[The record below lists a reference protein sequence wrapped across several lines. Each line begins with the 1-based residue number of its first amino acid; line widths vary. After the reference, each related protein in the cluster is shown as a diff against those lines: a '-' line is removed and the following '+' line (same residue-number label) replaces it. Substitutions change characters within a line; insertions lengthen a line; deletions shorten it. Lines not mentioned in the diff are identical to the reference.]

1 MEKKITLAQERAL
14 EQAETDSLC
23 TSLGPDDDTNYTFA
37 EPEQDNPDHNMG
49 SPSEHLLNYSG
60 RNVIYYDELFMS
72 ISIFVHCSALH
83 YMLACSDTVF
93 WLIYYVFFSI

>member
-1 MEKKITLAQERAL
+1 MDALEKKIALAQERAL

-37 EPEQDNPDHNMG
+37 EPEHDNPDHNMG

-60 RNVIYYDELFMS
+60 KNVTNYDELFAGNC
-72 ISIFVHCSALH
+72 IF
-83 YMLACSDTVF
+83 
-93 WLIYYVFFSI
+93 I

>member
-37 EPEQDNPDHNMG
+37 EPEQDPLGIPMG
-49 SPSEHLLNYSG
+49 SPSDHLLNYSG
-60 RNVIYYDELFMS
+60 IIN
-72 ISIFVHCSALH
+72 
-83 YMLACSDTVF
+83 
-93 WLIYYVFFSI
+93 FSFQ